1 MAYQS
6 LEIKPSIIQNSI
18 LDLEKKYMD
27 KLEKIINSKEFL
39 DDLKNIEAETREYY
53 PILQEIWGKK
63 NKIKEA
69 SERLLRYYLYNN
81 FQTKSFFSAPI
92 SSDIAIELDDIILNV
107 DVKTIDKVGNGGEIK
122 TTQFEHNQTSF
133 LNDNVDAFPPFPGFK
148 IQSNLRA
155 MDSRT
160 NKPLLTYLIK
170 IVYADSGKGA
180 FSICNDSK
188 TPTLILTCL
197 PNGLLSNLFENNLFT
212 NFKNYIYYNKS
223 HGEYFKPKYIT
234 DEIEYSNLNKE
245 NMYKKIENAVYIPSD
260 WQRIEGRSKLGY
272 FDSNK
277 EIGWFTVKRKKG
289 NHQEIFLEAVKSGDT
304 GRYND
309 AWLEKR
315 YDSKNVYWSGQRKYY
330 EVL

>member
-1 MAYQS
+1 MAYQN
-6 LEIKPSIIQNSI
+6 LEIKSNNIQNTI
-18 LDLEKKYMD
+18 LDLEKKYMS
-27 KLEKIINSKEFL
+27 KLEEIITSKDFL
-39 DDLKNIEAETREYY
+39 DDLKNIEKETREYY
-53 PILQEIWGKK
+53 PLLQEIWGKK

-69 SERLLRYYLYNN
+69 SERLLRYHLYNR
-81 FQTKSFFSAPI
+81 FKTKSFFSAPI

-107 DVKTIDKVGNGGEIK
+107 DVKTIDKIGNHGEIS

-170 IVYADSGKGA
+170 IVYADSGKGS
-180 FSICNDSK
+180 FNICNDSK

-197 PNGLLSNLFENNLFT
+197 PNGFLSNLFENNLFT

-234 DEIEYSNLNKE
+234 DEIEYSNLTKD
-245 NMYKKIENAVYIPSD
+245 NMYKKIENTVYIPSD
-260 WQRIEGRSKLGY
+260 LKRIESHSKLGY
-272 FDSNK
+272 
-277 EIGWFTVKRKKG
+277 
-289 NHQEIFLEAVKSGDT
+289 
-304 GRYND
+304 
-309 AWLEKR
+309 
-315 YDSKNVYWSGQRKYY
+315 YY
-330 EVL
+330 